1 MVFSSLVFIV
11 WLWRLD
17 LVVFVFGGCGA
28 VFAGGKVTVPRRL
41 RKYWGLRRIM
51 LGLLV
56 KILKSSESGGLVRG
70 GKSRLMWIKPFIR
83 G

>member
-56 KILKSSESGGLVRG
+56 KILKSSESGGLVRRKVASYMG
-70 GKSRLMWIKPFIR
+70 
-83 G
+83 